1 MHTISHGHK
10 TTESLK
16 KSRTL
21 LCLVNFPFI
30 KTKADNFKCFWLLL
44 FITRLVES
52 IQSFDEAPSQ
62 KVSRCPTGKHV
73 SNNVNIFKCACL
85 VSEEEVE
92 RYDAHI
98 DNGRRLES
106 EGKAEEAFKQYMCA
120 LELKDSDIKLH
131 LRTLQLAQGF
141 KELLY

>member
-30 KTKADNFKCFWLLL
+30 KTKADNLKCFWLLL
-44 FITRLVES
+44 FTTRLVES

-98 DNGRRLES
+98 DNGRFVS
-106 EGKAEEAFKQYMCA
+106 CA
-120 LELKDSDIKLH
+120 
-131 LRTLQLAQGF
+131 
-141 KELLY
+141 